1 MRAGLFIV
9 AVVAAGC
16 GEGGMYGSPASGP
29 APAADAAAPEA
40 SAPDAPAP
48 DGGTGSDAEADVV
61 ATGFDFVDG
70 DVTVELGGELTWANE
85 DGAAH
90 PLVFSDGRRFD
101 LPGGGSATVNF
112 DEPGVFSY
120 ACAVH
125 SNMTGTVTV
134 LEADGTA
141 PASAPSAGDA
151 DGSGSGSGGMS
162 DDYSY

>member
-16 GEGGMYGSPASGP
+16 GEGGMYGSPASDP
-29 APAADAAAPEA
+29 APAAEAA
-40 SAPDAPAP
+40 APDAPAP
-48 DGGTGSDAEADVV
+48 DSGTGPAVEADVV

-70 DVTVELGGELTWANE
+70 DVTVELGGTLTWANE

-90 PLVFSDGRRFD
+90 PLVFSDGRRSD
-101 LPGGGSATVNF
+101 LPGGGSATVSF

-134 LEADGTA
+134 LEADGSA
-141 PASAPSAGDA
+141 PAPAPAASDT

-162 DDYSY
+162 DDYGYGY